1 MRLNH
6 ISSMVIQIVIFINNA
21 YYVKHDYKL
30 WSVRHCISLREM
42 RVTYTDVC
50 LKNILSRA
58 ELRCAYQIPHADIS
72 ITPVIRLGSDSDIL
86 LLFVSYGASSATDI
100 YAALLS

>member
-1 MRLNH
+1 MSNMITSYGELGIVFLCAKCVLHILN
-6 ISSMVIQIVIFINNA
+6 
-21 YYVKHDYKL
+21 
-30 WSVRHCISLREM
+30 
-42 RVTYTDVC
+42 VC

-58 ELRCAYQIPHADIS
+58 ELRCANQIPHADIS
-72 ITPVIRLGSDSDIL
+72 ITPVIRLVSDSDIL